1 MVTVVSG
8 DTECMFL
15 RVARPVDAIAVARV
29 HVRSWQAAYRGLLFD
44 EYLDALQPEEWALRY
59 SFTDPQGTEPVTVL
73 AVEGSEICG
82 LATIGPAGA
91 DERQTVGEL
100 LALYVDPDRQGLGVG
115 RALIQEARARLARQG
130 FAEACL
136 WVLAGNEW
144 AERFYRLDGWLPD
157 GSRRPA
163 KVAGYSVEDV
173 RYRRSLP

>member
-1 MVTVVSG
+1 VVAVASG
-8 DTECMFL
+8 DTDPMFL
-15 RVARPVDAIAVARV
+15 RVAGPADALAVARV

-44 EYLDALQPEEWALRY
+44 EYLDALEPEEWALRY
-59 SFTDPQGTEPVTVL
+59 SFADPQATEPITVL
-73 AVEGSEICG
+73 AVEGGEICG
-82 LATIGPAGA
+82 LATIGPAED

-100 LALYVDPDRQGLGVG
+100 LALYVDPDRRGLGVG
-115 RALIQEARARLARQG
+115 RALIQEARARLARRG

-136 WVLAGNEW
+136 WVLVGNEW

-163 KVAGYSVEDV
+163 KVAGFSVEDV

>member
-1 MVTVVSG
+1 
-8 DTECMFL
+8 MFL

-100 LALYVDPDRQGLGVG
+100 LALYVDPDR
-115 RALIQEARARLARQG
+115 